1 MSSIPEQPWRGTV
14 VACLAWAALAVAI
27 AYPIYVSVDNAYQEL
42 VVRLAAAAILGIVM
56 LHILSCIARRFE
68 AEPQS
73 RFDLAREPTSREVKI
88 DPHLLDLFGEVRHSM
103 KSRRYFENVLWPRLL
118 ALADRQKLMLRRPA
132 LRWPAARGPSL
143 ISIGKLI
150 SSIERKP

>member
-1 MSSIPEQPWRGTV
+1 MSQIPDQAWRGTV
-14 VACLAWAALAVAI
+14 VACVAWGALTAAI
-27 AYPIYVSVDNAYQEL
+27 AYPIYVSVDDAYQEL
-42 VVRLAAAAILGIVM
+42 VLRLAAAAILGVVM
-56 LHILSCIARRFE
+56 LHIHSRIARGFE

-88 DPHLLDLFGEVRHSM
+88 DPHLLDLFGEVRHSV
-103 KSRRYFENVLWPRLL
+103 KSRRYFDNVLWPRLL
-118 ALADRQKLMLRRPA
+118 ALAGRQQLILKRPA